1 MAIARGISETSIVF
15 DGNNGHNHDGT
26 AENGSLID
34 TSKYSIYDF
43 SPTKIN
49 TADNQRS
56 IRQDNN
62 INAFNNKV
70 AEIVNNLVLRPAGIV
85 LQEETLNGNYII
97 ANTITS
103 NQIAADSITANEI
116 AANTITTNEL
126 TSDIL
131 QSSNY
136 SYTSGT
142 FSNAGTFF
150 DLADGSITSRNF
162 AIDNSGNAYFT
173 GQINATSGTFSG
185 NITSSA
191 TISGGTLTGATITGS
206 TLTAGDTAGDG
217 VSITGTRVLINTTGG
232 TGSGAARLKF
242 NTNSGSGDNFIESD
256 KRLVLTAG
264 GGGETKILV
273 GLQNGSAVGP
283 MAVTATDIT
292 LNGTSVSLSN
302 HTHAYAPTSHTHDY
316 AASSHSHDYASTSHT
331 HNYASTSHTHD
342 YAASDHSHSTY
353 STTSHLHDSRYSLN
367 THGHNYL
374 STISG
379 GTVNGAVNFTTNSF
393 RLSGLSSLSLSTELR
408 ISSAGYLYRFSSLR
422 KLKKDIY
429 SSRGVLEYI
438 NEKNPIYYLNPVIF
452 KPIEDIEKEDSYLHG
467 FIAEEVAEVMPE
479 MATLD
484 ENGDLTVYK
493 ASTITPLLVAEIQR
507 LGEMVNELYSIA
519 FPDWQPPAERSD
531 ASKIES
537 RKNMERY
544 SVFIKNG
551 GLNDLE
557 L

>member
-26 AENGSLID
+26 AENGSLIN

-103 NQIAADSITANEI
+103 SQIAADSITANEI

-142 FSNAGTFF
+142 FSDAGTFF
-150 DLADGSITSRNF
+150 DLADGSITSKSF

-173 GQINATSGTFSG
+173 GNISGST
-185 NITSSA
+185 IT
-191 TISGGTLTGATITGS
+191 GGTLTIERTS
-206 TLTAGDTAGDG
+206 GDLVQISESG
-217 VSITGTRVLINTTGG
+217 VLLKENNGG
-232 TGSGAARLKF
+232 NAPILKF
-242 NTNSGSGDNFIESD
+242 DTSAGSYTHTIISD
-256 KRLVLTAG
+256 KRLSIRAG
-264 GGGETKILV
+264 GSGGHTIIDL
-273 GLQNGSAVGP
+273 GTTSGSAAGP

-316 AASSHSHDYASTSHT
+316 AASSHSHDYAASSHT

-342 YAASDHSHSTY
+342 YAASDHGHTNY

-429 SSRGVLEYI
+429 SSRGILEYI

-537 RKNMERY
+537 RENMERY